1 MFLPITR
8 FFQVEKDRALLVIR
22 LALPVM
28 GSMLVQ
34 TFLNLFDTAIIGL
47 LPEEYSIS
55 GQAALGYSVI
65 LHWLIGGFASCISVG
80 TQAMTARRFGEGDK
94 EAAGK
99 VLFNA
104 LFLAL
109 VIGTSFS
116 LIGILSAKRL
126 FRLVS
131 SNEHV
136 LEQGVPYVTARL
148 AGILAMVGTLVTK
161 AFFDGLGKTH
171 YHLLVAIIM
180 NLFNAVLALLLVFGF
195 LGFPRIYVLGAGIAA
210 LVASYLGLFLI
221 LAITLFRRYRTDFK
235 VFRLKN
241 FDMGVQTSILRLSL
255 PSGVATVV
263 VMTGFLLFFKWV
275 GMIDQKVTGEGLSS
289 FVPYM
294 HGLLPF
300 AVSQETFY
308 NFLATRPPVFEAAT
322 KVIIDLLS
330 ISFMPCLGLGVAT
343 ATLVSQSLGAKKPK
357 EAEKFGWT
365 AVKLAVM
372 FTGVLGVF
380 KLMLPDLAMS
390 VFTHDAEVIEC
401 GRTPLRLMAS
411 GEWLMGFALVF
422 AQALFGAGATRYVM
436 KVELVMHSFC
446 LVPLSYVLG
455 IALDLKLLGIWA
467 SALLYLLGLTFAM
480 TGKFARGQWK
490 KIVI

>member
-1 MFLPITR
+1 VFLPITR
-8 FFQVEKDRALLVIR
+8 FLEIEKDRALLVVR

-65 LHWLIGGFASCISVG
+65 LHWLVGGFASCISVG
-80 TQAMTARRFGEGDK
+80 TQAMTARRYGEGDK

-109 VIGTSFS
+109 VIGTFFS
-116 LIGILSAKRL
+116 VVGMFSAKHL

-171 YHLLVAIIM
+171 YHLFVAIVM
-180 NLFNAVLALLLVFGF
+180 NVLNVLLALFLVFGF
-195 LGFPRIYVLGAGIAA
+195 LGFPRMFVFGAGLAA
-210 LVASYLGLFLI
+210 VLASYVGLFLI
-221 LAITLFRRYRTDFK
+221 LGITLLRRYRHEFK
-235 VFRLKN
+235 VFHLRN
-241 FDMGVQTSILRLSL
+241 FDLAVQGSILRLSL

-275 GMIDQKVTGEGLSS
+275 GMIDEKVSGEGLTS
-289 FVPYM
+289 FVPFM
-294 HGLLPF
+294 HELLPF
-300 AVSQETFY
+300 AVSQETFH
-308 NFLATRPPVFEAAT
+308 NFLATRPPIFEAAT

-330 ISFMPCLGLGVAT
+330 ISFMPCIGLGVAT

-357 EAEKFGWT
+357 EAERFGWT
-365 AVKLAVM
+365 AVKIAVI
-372 FTGVLGVF
+372 FTGVFAIF
-380 KLMLPDLAMS
+380 KLLLPDLAMS
-390 VFTHDAEVIEC
+390 LFTHDVEVINC
-401 GRTPLRLMAS
+401 GRGPLRLIAS
-411 GEWLMGFALVF
+411 GEWLMGFALVL
-422 AQALFGAGATRYVM
+422 AQALFGAGASRYVM
-436 KVELVMHSFC
+436 KVELVMHTFC
-446 LVPLSYVLG
+446 LIPLSYVLG
-455 IALDLKLLGIWA
+455 LVLDLKLLGIWT
-467 SALLYLLGLTFAM
+467 SALLYLLGLAVAM
-480 TGKFARGQWK
+480 TGKFAGGEWK
-490 KIVI
+490 KILI

>member
-1 MFLPITR
+1 MFLLITR
-8 FFQVEKDRALLVIR
+8 LLHIEKNRAWLVIR
-22 LALPVM
+22 LALPIM

-34 TFLNLFDTAIIGL
+34 TFINLFDTAIIGL
-47 LPEEYSIS
+47 LPKEYSIS

-65 LHWLIGGFASCISVG
+65 LHWLLGGFASCISVG
-80 TQAMTARRFGEGDK
+80 TQAMTARRFGEGNK

-104 LFLAL
+104 LCLAL
-109 VIGTSFS
+109 VIGTLFS
-116 LIGILSAKRL
+116 LVGVLSAKRL

-171 YHLLVAIIM
+171 YHLFVAIVM
-180 NLFNAVLALLLVFGF
+180 NVLNAILAILLVFGF
-195 LGFPRIYVLGAGIAA
+195 LGFPRMYVLGAGIAA
-210 LVASYLGLFLI
+210 LLASYFGLFLI
-221 LAITLFRRYRTDFK
+221 LGITLTRRYRNEFK

-241 FDMGVQTSILRLSL
+241 FDLGLQGSILRLSL

-275 GMIDQKVTGEGLSS
+275 GMIDQKVSGEGLTS

-300 AVSQETFY
+300 AVSQEAFH
-308 NFLATRPPVFEAAT
+308 NFLATRQPIFEAAT

-330 ISFMPCLGLGVAT
+330 ISFMPCIGLGVAT
-343 ATLVSQSLGAKKPK
+343 ATLVSQSLGAKQPK
-357 EAEKFGWT
+357 EAERFGWT
-365 AVKLAVM
+365 AVRLAVI
-372 FTGVLGVF
+372 FTAILAFF
-380 KLMLPDLAMS
+380 KLLLPDVAMRI
-390 VFTHDAEVIEC
+390 FTHDPEVIDC
-401 GRTPLRLMAS
+401 GRAPLRLIAS
-411 GEWLMGFALVF
+411 GEWLMAFALVF

-436 KVELVMHSFC
+436 KVELVMHTLC

-455 IALDLKLLGIWA
+455 LVLDLKLLGIWA
-467 SALLYLLGLTFAM
+467 SALIYLLGLAIAM
-480 TGKFARGQWK
+480 TAKFAGGDWK